1 MRRFSLK
8 KGSAQKSEFLAT
20 MDHEIRTS
28 MNGIIGLTDRFA
40 DLDLS
45 EDAQAYART
54 INVSADAL
62 LAIINDILDISKL
75 DVRHLTIEPRQFDF
89 NSCFRS
95 SVELFS
101 PQAASKGIYL
111 DVFQDEVFPK

>member
-1 MRRFSLK
+1 
-8 KGSAQKSEFLAT
+8 